1 MAYNLHMNNKK
12 KEKEFFEEKVV
23 FEEPKKEPKRKERTY
38 IFQTDKG
45 FSLDGKGKNSKEAF
59 YNAEK
64 DLKKFN
70 ESKMGNAGELTGYYN
85 TYGKDDTV
93 PTGYFPKKIKR
104 K

>member
-1 MAYNLHMNNKK
+1 MYYNIIEAMAYKIKK
-12 KEKEFFEEKVV
+12 S
-23 FEEPKKEPKRKERTY
+23 KERTY

-45 FSLDGKGKNSKEAF
+45 FSLDGKGKTPKEAF

-64 DLKKFN
+64 DLKNFN
-70 ESKMGNAGELTGYYN
+70 ESDFSNGKNKLTGYYN

-93 PTGYFPKKIKR
+93 PTGYFPKKVK